1 MIRHFLKITLRNL
14 GRQKVL
20 SVINVSGLSIGL
32 ACFILF
38 LLYAVS
44 EFSYDSFHVNK
55 DDIYRVYRHSLPKG
69 DGAADYDPYVPMPL
83 GPALKQDM
91 PDIKNYVRM
100 QQGWSAGRVKANGR
114 MSMQSISFADPQ
126 FFSIFSFPLR
136 SGNPATV
143 LQDQRSIVLTE
154 EIATELFGKK
164 DPVGEL
170 IEIELD
176 GKSEAFTIGG
186 IAKNI
191 PHNSSIRFGM
201 LANFSFLLNL
211 NSGQSANNNWNEGAF
226 HTYVQLDEKSKL
238 AQEQN
243 RLISFRRKYYPR
255 EEAKSREAGW
265 TGTGPR
271 HFFKLQPLT
280 DVHTNLDLMGSPTVA
295 AVNPQTIWT
304 LIVIAAGVLLIACI
318 NFTTLAIGRSAGRAR
333 EVGIRKVVGS
343 VRSQLMIQFI
353 TESLVLTVISIIIG
367 IFIAQLALPWFN
379 RLAATELTFSF
390 AQFPQMIWL
399 LAALAVTVGILAGC
413 YPALVL
419 SSFHPIEVLKQKIKV
434 GGANIFTRSLV
445 TFQFVLSIG
454 LIACT
459 LVMLHQ
465 LHFISNKNPG
475 FNKENVVVINAKNS
489 NSEKIFP
496 LFKQEAS
503 KLASIKGIA
512 GSEFGLGEFRG
523 YSRSGFIHNGQQRD
537 IWTYFIDPG
546 YLQVTGISLIA
557 GRNFD
562 PAIASDTLTSVIV
575 NESLVRN
582 FGWTPET
589 AIGKTIAG
597 YPDREAPVVVGVVKN
612 FHFRPFSETV
622 TPQLFH
628 QFRSHSPDYF
638 FVRLQPGNPN
648 NALQD
653 LEQAWSAAAPGMPF
667 RYSFLDEDL
676 ERFYE
681 SHIRWSR
688 IIGWAGGIS
697 ILLAALGLFGLAAL
711 SVINRTKEIGIRKIL
726 GASMPVIFGLIT
738 KDFLKLILIALL
750 IATPAAWYFM
760 HEWLQNFAYRVSV
773 GWWIFLVAGSVSVVI
788 ALITIGFHA
797 VKAGL
802 TNPVKS
808 LRTE

>member
-1 MIRHFLKITLRNL
+1 MIRHFFKITLRNL

-20 SVINVSGLSIGL
+20 SIVNVSGLSIGL

-44 EFSYDSFHVNK
+44 EFSYDRFHTNE

-69 DGAADYDPYVPMPL
+69 EGTGDFDPYMPMPL

-100 QQGWSAGRVKANGR
+100 QQGWSAGMVRADGR

-126 FFSIFSFPLR
+126 FFSIFSFPLQ

-154 EIATELFGKK
+154 EKATELFGKK
-164 DPVGEL
+164 DPIGEL

-176 GKSEAFTIGG
+176 GKFEAFTIDG

-191 PHNSSIRFGM
+191 PHNSSLRFGM

-211 NSGQSANNNWNEGAF
+211 NSGKSASNNWNEGAF

-255 EEAKSREAGW
+255 EEDKSREAGW
-265 TGTGPR
+265 KGAGPR

-295 AVNPQTIWT
+295 AVNPQNIWT

-343 VRSQLMIQFI
+343 VRRQLVIQFI
-353 TESLVLTVISIIIG
+353 AESLLLTVISIIIG

-390 AQFPQMIWL
+390 AQFPEMVWL
-399 LAALAVTVGILAGC
+399 LAALAVAVGILAGC

-475 FNKENVVVINAKNS
+475 FNKENVVVVNAQNS
-489 NSEKIFP
+489 GSEKIYP
-496 LFKQEAS
+496 LFRQQAS
-503 KLASIKGIA
+503 KLASVKGIA
-512 GSEFGLGEFRG
+512 GSEFGLGEYRG
-523 YSRSGFIHNGQQRD
+523 HSRTGFIHNGQQRD
-537 IWTYFIDPG
+537 IWTYYIDPG

-575 NESLVRN
+575 NESLVRD

-597 YPDREAPVVVGVVKN
+597 YPDREAPVVIGVVKN
-612 FHFRPFSETV
+612 FHFRPYTETV

-628 QFRSHSPDYF
+628 QFKGHSPDYF
-638 FVRLQPGNPN
+638 FVRLQPGNPK
-648 NALQD
+648 NALAA
-653 LEQAWSAAAPGMPF
+653 LEQAWAEVVPGMPF

-676 ERFYE
+676 ERFHE
-681 SHIRWSR
+681 SEIRWSR

-697 ILLAALGLFGLAAL
+697 IFLAALGLFGLAAL
-711 SVINRTKEIGIRKIL
+711 AVVNRTKEIGIRKVL
-726 GASMPVIFGLIT
+726 GASLPAIIGLIT

-773 GWWIFLVAGSVSVVI
+773 GWWIFLAAGSFSLIMAFISVGYQ
-788 ALITIGFHA
+788 AL
-797 VKAGL
+797 KASL
-802 TNPVKS
+802 MNPVDA
-808 LRTE
+808 LRNE